1 MKTFGKTNSMNN
13 NVIAGI
19 VFREVKAEYG
29 VTAAQIK
36 SKTRMS
42 HIREARQVFTQLM
55 REHSSMT
62 LEDIGMMVNRDH
74 STISTTTKVVQD
86 QIDTNAGYRKRYSR
100 IKSNIKSQ
108 IENV

>member
-1 MKTFGKTNSMNN
+1 
-13 NVIAGI
+13 
-19 VFREVKAEYG
+19 
-29 VTAAQIK
+29 
-36 SKTRMS
+36 
-42 HIREARQVFTQLM
+42 M

-74 STISTTTKVVQD
+74 STISTTTKVVQN
-86 QIDTNAGYRKRYSR
+86 QIETNAGFRKRYNR

>member
-1 MKTFGKTNSMNN
+1 MNN
-13 NVIAGI
+13 NIIAAI
-19 VFREVKAEYG
+19 VFREVKGEYG
-29 VTAAQIK
+29 VTAAQIY
-36 SKTRMS
+36 SKTRMAK
-42 HIREARQVFTQLM
+42 IREARQVFTQLM

-74 STISTTTKVVQD
+74 STISTTSKVIQN
-86 QIDTNAGYRKRYSR
+86 QIETNAGFRKRYNR

>member
-1 MKTFGKTNSMNN
+1 MNN
-13 NVIAGI
+13 NIIAAI
-19 VFREVKAEYG
+19 VFREVKGEYG
-29 VTAAQIK
+29 VTAAQIY
-36 SKTRMS
+36 SNTRMAK
-42 HIREARQVFTQLM
+42 IREARQVFTQLM

-74 STISTTTKVVQD
+74 STISTTSKVIQN
-86 QIDTNAGYRKRYSR
+86 QIETNAGFRKRYNR